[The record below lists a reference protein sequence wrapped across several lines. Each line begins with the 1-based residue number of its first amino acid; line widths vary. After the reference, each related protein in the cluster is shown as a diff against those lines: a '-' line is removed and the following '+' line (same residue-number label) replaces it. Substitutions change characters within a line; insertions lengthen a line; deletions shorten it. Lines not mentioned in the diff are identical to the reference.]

1 MTNRI
6 KGFFEKKKR
15 DDGSHSRPAEPS
27 NIVSMDQFMFAE
39 MRDMIEGYS
48 GDLLE
53 DSGCQTVE
61 EFIHESCDWEGGLN
75 VPSLLVGHVRNVKT
89 REVESDIRIN
99 TFQRYRIDLMQ
110 LQMLSMDPDFIEFC
124 EKYDGDIRSS
134 HMNQML
140 QALNKATDIIVWRMF
155 KPQPDAV
162 ESATLVY
169 CCAAEQI
176 QRQRDA
182 LGTIVTF
189 SSLQSIVTIPEQFVL
204 LLKTGVLQADGLFF
218 EQE

>member
-6 KGFFEKKKR
+6 KGFFGNKKR
-15 DDGSHSRPAEPS
+15 DDGPHSRPAEPS
-27 NIVSMDQFMFAE
+27 NMVSMDQFMLTE
-39 MRDMIEGYS
+39 MRDMIECYS

-53 DSGCQTVE
+53 DSGCQTID

-75 VPSLLVGHVRNVKT
+75 VPSLLVGHMRNVKT
-89 REVESDIRIN
+89 RKIESDIRIN
-99 TFQRYRIDLMQ
+99 TFQRYKIDLMQ
-110 LQMLSMDPDFIEFC
+110 LQMLGMDPDFIEFC

-134 HMNQML
+134 HMNLML
-140 QALNKATDIIVWRMF
+140 QALNKATDVIVWRMF
-155 KPQPDAV
+155 KPHPEAV

-176 QRQRDA
+176 QRRRDT
-182 LGTIVTF
+182 LDTIVTF
-189 SSLQSIVTIPEQFVL
+189 GSLQSLVIMPEQFVL

-218 EQE
+218 EN

>member
-6 KGFFEKKKR
+6 KGFFGKKN
-15 DDGSHSRPAEPS
+15 GSHSEPAKPTTM
-27 NIVSMDQFMFAE
+27 VSMDQFMLAE

-53 DSGCQTVE
+53 DSGCETVE
-61 EFIHESCDWEGGLN
+61 EFIHESCDWEGVLN
-75 VPSLLVGHVRNVKT
+75 VPSLLVGHIRNVET
-89 REVESDIRIN
+89 LEAVSDIRIN
-99 TFQRYRIDLMQ
+99 TFQRYKIDLMQ
-110 LQMLSMDPDFIEFC
+110 LQMLGMDPDFIEFC
-124 EKYDGDIRSS
+124 EKYEGDIRSN
-134 HMNQML
+134 HLNQML

-155 KPQPDAV
+155 KPCPEAE

-176 QRQRDA
+176 QRRRDT

-189 SSLQSIVTIPEQFVL
+189 GSLQSIVTMPEQFVL
-204 LLKTGVLQADGLFF
+204 MLKTGVLQADGLFF

>member
-6 KGFFEKKKR
+6 KGFFGKKKR
-15 DDGSHSRPAEPS
+15 SDAPHSKPAEPPMM
-27 NIVSMDQFMFAE
+27 VSMDQFMFAE

-48 GDLLE
+48 GNLLE
-53 DSGCQTVE
+53 DSGCETIE

-75 VPSLLVGHVRNVKT
+75 VPSMLVGQVLSVET
-89 REVESDIRIN
+89 REAVSDIRIN
-99 TFQRYRIDLMQ
+99 TFQRYKIDPMQ
-110 LQMLSMDPDFIEFC
+110 LQMLNMDPDFIEFC
-124 EKYDGDIRSS
+124 ERYEGDIRSS
-134 HMNQML
+134 HLNLML
-140 QALNKATDIIVWRMF
+140 QALNKATDVIVWRMF
-155 KPQPDAV
+155 KPCPEAE

-176 QRQRDA
+176 QRRRDT

-189 SSLQSIVTIPEQFVL
+189 GSLQSIVTMPEQFVL